1 MSDGIAFKANHKEA
15 PVTVE
20 IRVGWAETATEDQI
34 IETLTMVYAEA
45 THRAI
50 ERKAGRADG

>member
-1 MSDGIAFKANHKEA
+1 MSDGIAFKANHHSA

-34 IETLTMVYAEA
+34 IEALTLVYAEA
-45 THRAI
+45 SLRASK
-50 ERKAGRADG
+50 RKAGDYS

>member
-50 ERKAGRADG
+50 ERKAGR